1 MSLLRVRGLRK
12 EFGDLV
18 AVDDV
23 DFDVEDGEFVSIL
36 GPSGSGKSTVLRM
49 VAGFEEPTDGEIA
62 LDDVEV
68 VGSPPFERDVNMVF
82 QDLALFPHLTVAEN
96 IGYGLK
102 QSGVPADERRE
113 RTERMLEMVRLE
125 GYGDRIPSELS
136 GGEQQ
141 RVALARALVNEPAL
155 VLFDEP
161 LSSLD
166 RKLRQHMQGELQRIQ
181 LETDTTFLYV
191 THDQEVALA
200 VSDRLVVL
208 DDGRI
213 QQVGTVEELYE
224 APESRFVADF
234 IGDVN
239 AVNGRVTAV
248 KDDRIVVDTGDGNVA
263 VPRARAEEVAI
274 DDDVDVCIRPFQM
287 RVEPVTDDGSAD
299 GDTVDDGPTEGS
311 ADGDGP
317 ADNEG
322 PPSEFSTTGVV
333 RSRSYQGSD
342 SQYGIET
349 DGWGRLS
356 AEVRSASFE
365 VDDRVTVAWDAADVH
380 VYRRDGDGAT
390 GEDGGD

>member
-49 VAGFEEPTDGEIA
+49 VAGFEGPTDGEIA
-62 LDDVEV
+62 LDDVEI

-125 GYGDRIPSELS
+125 GYGDRTPSELS

-224 APESRFVADF
+224 SPESRFVADF

-239 AVNGRVTAV
+239 AVNGHVIAV
-248 KDDRIVVDTGDGNVA
+248 DDDGIVIDTGDEEVV
-263 VPRARAEEVAI
+263 VPRARAEAVAV

-299 GDTVDDGPTEGS
+299 T
-311 ADGDGP
+311 DGP
-317 ADNEG
+317 A
-322 PPSEFSTTGVV
+322 SEFSTTGVV

-349 DGWGRLS
+349 DRWGRLS

-365 VDDRVTVAWDAADVH
+365 VDDRVSVAWDAADVH
-380 VYRRDGDGAT
+380 VYRRDGNGST
-390 GEDGGD
+390 GEDGGV

>member
-1 MSLLRVRGLRK
+1 MSLLRVHGLTK
-12 EFGDLV
+12 EFGDLT

-23 DFDVEDGEFVSIL
+23 SFDIEDGEFVSIL

-49 VAGFEEPTDGEIA
+49 VAGFEAPTRGEID
-62 LDDVEV
+62 LDGTEI
-68 VGSPPFERDVNMVF
+68 VGSPPFDRDVNMVF

-102 QSGVPADERRE
+102 QSGVPDAERRE

-125 GYGDRIPSELS
+125 GYGDRNPAELS

-166 RKLRQHMQGELQRIQ
+166 RKLRQHMQTELQRIQ
-181 LETDTTFLYV
+181 TETDTTFLYV

-208 DDGRI
+208 NEGRI
-213 QQVGTVEELYE
+213 QQVGTVENLYE
-224 APESRFVADF
+224 SPESKFVADF

-239 AVNGRVTAV
+239 AVEGRVTAV
-248 KDDRIVVDTGDGNVA
+248 ADDGVTVDSGGDSVVL
-263 VPRARAEEVAI
+263 PPEVAG
-274 DDDVDVCIRPFQM
+274 DVSVGDAVDVCVRPF
-287 RVEPVTDDGSAD
+287 RVRVAGGERTTERDG
-299 GDTVDDGPTEGS
+299 
-311 ADGDGP
+311 
-317 ADNEG
+317 
-322 PPSEFSTTGVV
+322 EFSTTGVV

-342 SQYGIET
+342 SLYGVET
-349 DGWGRLS
+349 DSWGRLS
-356 AEVRSASFE
+356 AEIRDGSF
-365 VDDRVTVAWDAADVH
+365 DIGDAVTVAWDAADVH
-380 VYRRDGDGAT
+380 VYPRRESPAAETEGA
-390 GEDGGD
+390 